1 MSGKR
6 KSVYA
11 KDLSE
16 LRKQEKKINR
26 DLEDNIDIEGSEIT
40 LNEQFD
46 KYISLKRNLKKYT
59 KQNYIDLWNCR
70 IRNDVLGNKK
80 LRDIKKS
87 DILRFYNGLLSEEL
101 KYSTIK
107 YYN

>member
-1 MSGKR
+1 MYQYKDMSGKR

-46 KYISLKRNLKKYT
+46 KYISLKRNLKKST
-59 KQNYIDLWNCR
+59 K
-70 IRNDVLGNKK
+70 
-80 LRDIKKS
+80 
-87 DILRFYNGLLSEEL
+87 
-101 KYSTIK
+101 
-107 YYN
+107 

>member
-16 LRKQEKKINR
+16 LRKQKKKINR

-46 KYISLKRNLKKYT
+46 KYISLKRNLKKST
-59 KQNYIDLWNCR
+59 K
-70 IRNDVLGNKK
+70 
-80 LRDIKKS
+80 
-87 DILRFYNGLLSEEL
+87 
-101 KYSTIK
+101 
-107 YYN
+107 